1 MQTHQGASS
10 QPQTIHPAITTQT
23 PVKSAPLDKDDVV
36 KNIQLPKELES
47 VPTVTEFPS
56 ERHRWNTNEEIAAIL
71 LAFREHQR
79 WQSEDVRVWPSSG
92 TMVLYSRKKVRYRRD
107 GFCWKKR
114 RDGKTTREDHMKL
127 KVQGVECI
135 YGCYVHSAI
144 LQTFHRRCY
153 WLLQGPLPVFVPTGM

>member
-1 MQTHQGASS
+1 MNFT
-10 QPQTIHPAITTQT
+10 
-23 PVKSAPLDKDDVV
+23 KSAASDTVVCLDEDFR
-36 KNIQLPKELES
+36 LYSSASLFY
-47 VPTVTEFPS
+47 PT
-56 ERHRWNTNEEIAAIL
+56 R
-71 LAFREHQR
+71 
-79 WQSEDVRVWPSSG
+79 PSSG

-153 WLLQGPLPVFVPTGM
+153 WLLQVIRATRMVAFLDTISQGRQIFTMRGKNLVITSMVEL